1 MRRCLLVTC
10 ACVALLTGWAGP
22 QPGQGQAPIP
32 PKGPGGPPGQA
43 DMPEKKFPDFD
54 KVVKG
59 AKEIDGLFKLW
70 FNEKEDRLFAEIKL
84 AQLNRPLLCPIAI
97 ARGMGLGGF
106 TLNFDEQWV
115 LLFKRVSETRLHLIR
130 RNVHF
135 KAAAGSPLSK
145 AVETTYTDSVL
156 MAVPIRSVH
165 PGR

>member
-10 ACVALLTGWAGP
+10 AALALLTGWSGRPAEGGG
-22 QPGQGQAPIP
+22 QTGIVVPG
-32 PKGPGGPPGQA
+32 KGPGLPGGPGG
-43 DMPEKKFPDFD
+43 PEKKFPDFD

-70 FNEKEDRLFAEIKL
+70 FNEKEDRLFAEIKNS
-84 AQLNRPLLCPIAI
+84 QLNRPFLCPMAI
-97 ARGMGLGGF
+97 ARGMGMGGY

-135 KAAAGSPLSK
+135 KAAAGS
-145 AVETTYTDSVL
+145 
-156 MAVPIRSVH
+156 
-165 PGR
+165 